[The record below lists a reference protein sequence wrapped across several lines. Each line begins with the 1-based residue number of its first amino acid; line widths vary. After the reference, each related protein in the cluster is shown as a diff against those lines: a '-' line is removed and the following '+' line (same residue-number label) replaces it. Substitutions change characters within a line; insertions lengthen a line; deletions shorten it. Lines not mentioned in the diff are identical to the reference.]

1 MSATFAYAEL
11 HTMAA
16 SGEPLSLTP
25 EEAVAGLYETARDDV
40 YRYLL
45 TLGLAPAEAQEAAQ
59 EVFLRLYATMLG
71 GQRIDNMRAWVF
83 RVAHNHGLTRRAQEQ
98 RWRPLD
104 PVVETRIAGSDR
116 DPEQRLIEN
125 ERHTALGRAVETL
138 SPQQRQCLYLR
149 TEGFRYREIADI
161 LNISDSTVGEFL
173 RRAIARLRKALD
185 A

>member
-1 MSATFAYAEL
+1 
-11 HTMAA
+11 MAA

-83 RVAHNHGLTRRAQEQ
+83 RVAHNHGLTRRAL
-98 RWRPLD
+98 RNSAGVRSTPL
-104 PVVETRIAGSDR
+104 
-116 DPEQRLIEN
+116 
-125 ERHTALGRAVETL
+125 
-138 SPQQRQCLYLR
+138 
-149 TEGFRYREIADI
+149 
-161 LNISDSTVGEFL
+161 
-173 RRAIARLRKALD
+173 
-185 A
+185 